1 MPLGNKRTAIGW
13 PGLAIA
19 VLLCAAVGCRPF
31 EYDRAPAVS
40 FGSDVERLPALLMPA
55 PSEKSRV
62 SLPAYRIEPPDLL
75 QVEMLKAVPLPP
87 YYLES
92 YDVLEIHV
100 IGTLLDQPIG
110 GFYLIDADGTIELGP
125 AYGKLRVVGLTIEQ
139 ARAAIASH
147 LRQVLAQ
154 PEVSVSLARMA
165 AAAVLSGIYLVGH
178 DGSINLREFGVVRV
192 AGLTLPEARD
202 RVERHLSQFFDSPRV
217 SLDIAGYNSKVF
229 YVITEGANLGDNVLR
244 MPITGNETVL
254 DAVAQIGGIS
264 RMSSKTVFVARP
276 GPGNL
281 ACEQVLP
288 VDWEAVINGRTATN
302 YQLLP
307 GDRVFIVEDP
317 LVAGEM
323 GLAKAIGPLERI
335 FGIVGLGSS
344 ATRAVQTLGR
354 GYNQR
359 RG

>member
-1 MPLGNKRTAIGW
+1 MA
-13 PGLAIA
+13 A
-19 VLLCAAVGCRPF
+19 LLCAAVGCRPF
-31 EYDRAPAVS
+31 EYYRAPTS
-40 FGSDVERLPALLMPA
+40 LGSDAGAALPTLRQPA
-55 PSEKSRV
+55 PTEKSRV

-75 QVEMLKAVPLPP
+75 QLEMLKTVPLPP

-100 IGTLLDQPIG
+100 VGTLLDQPIDG
-110 GFYLIDADGTIELGP
+110 YYLIDAEGMIELGA
-125 AYGKLRVVGLTIEQ
+125 AYGKLRIVGLTVEQ
-139 ARAAIASH
+139 ARAAITSH

-178 DGSINLREFGVVRV
+178 DGSINLREFGIVRV

-202 RVERHLSQFFDSPRV
+202 RVEKHLSQFFDSPRV

-229 YVITEGANLGDNVLR
+229 YVITEGANLGDSVVR
-244 MPITGNETVL
+244 MPVTGNETVL

-264 RMSSKTVFVARP
+264 RLSSKTVFIARP
-276 GPGNL
+276 GPNHL

-288 VDWEAVINGRTATN
+288 VDWDAVLNGVTTTN

-317 LVAGEM
+317 LVAGEI
-323 GLAKAIGPLERI
+323 GLAKTIGPLERI

-344 ATRAVQTLGR
+344 ATRAMQTLGR

>member
-1 MPLGNKRTAIGW
+1 MA
-13 PGLAIA
+13 A
-19 VLLCAAVGCRPF
+19 LLCAAVGCRPF
-31 EYDRAPAVS
+31 DYYRAPAAS
-40 FGSDVERLPALLMPA
+40 LGSDAGAAAALRLPA

-75 QVEMLKAVPLPP
+75 QLEMLKAVPLPP

-100 IGTLLDQPIG
+100 IGTLLDQPIDG
-110 GFYLIDADGTIELGP
+110 YYLIDGEGTIELGA
-125 AYGKLRVVGLTIEQ
+125 AYGKLRIVGLTVEQ

-165 AAAVLSGIYLVGH
+165 SAAVLSGIYLVGH
-178 DGSINLREFGVVRV
+178 DGSINLREFGVLRV

-229 YVITEGANLGDNVLR
+229 YVITEGANAGDNVVR
-244 MPITGNETVL
+244 IPVTGNETVL

-276 GPGNL
+276 RPETL

-307 GDRVFIVEDP
+307 GDRVYIVEDP
-317 LVAGEM
+317 LVASEI
-323 GLAKAIGPLERI
+323 GLAKTIGPLERI

-344 ATRAVQTLGR
+344 VTRAAQTLGR
-354 GYNQR
+354 SYNQR